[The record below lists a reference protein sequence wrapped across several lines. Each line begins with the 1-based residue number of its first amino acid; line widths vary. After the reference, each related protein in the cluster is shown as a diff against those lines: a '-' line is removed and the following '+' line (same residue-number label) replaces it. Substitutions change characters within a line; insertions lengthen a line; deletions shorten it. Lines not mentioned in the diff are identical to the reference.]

1 MGLLNL
7 VNKPIFEQP
16 IKKVEH
22 SKLILSIE
30 QIKQLKKVLDN
41 YRLFS
46 NMSYYSSIIKI
57 TEDAL
62 NTSGLMQALNTSG
75 IKLIQTSELTHQ
87 IILEF
92 KNKIL
97 VYIYCNS
104 IKDKFIVTVKTDNYD
119 EINDIEDENTVFE
132 KEYVNPFIISQNYKR
147 IKK

>member
-1 MGLLNL
+1 MGLLSL
-7 VNKPIFEQP
+7 INKQIFEQP
-16 IKKVEH
+16 VKKIEH

-30 QIKQLKKVLDN
+30 QVKQLKKVLDN

-62 NTSGLMQALNTSG
+62 NTSGLMEALNTSG

>member
-132 KEYVNPFIISQNYKR
+132 KEYVNPFIISQNYKI